1 MDLPNAN
8 VIEWGRPMLERFKV
22 ALASAPG
29 NRDSVFTFEGNSFVK
44 GYAAYLIEHLETIIH
59 NPNQEDIQ

>member
-1 MDLPNAN
+1 
-8 VIEWGRPMLERFKV
+8 MLERFKV